1 MIDPITT
8 GHLSPQD
15 LDLWLEGILP
25 SARLVHLEDCPDC
38 FALAHAERRVVA
50 WLGRLPLL
58 APSDG
63 FADRVMRDV
72 AVPAPVARAPWRVL
86 VHPSLLGARWRAMA
100 AGVALAV
107 AGAGLSVAWS
117 LGHPDQLASFLTSL
131 GNEAYRF
138 GWTGLQALVA
148 NLAEQPWTGAARTL
162 LSSPAR
168 AALTLG
174 TGILLYASGL
184 LAMRRLLTAPTH
196 GVTRAHS

>member
-1 MIDPITT
+1 MIDPTI
-8 GHLSPQD
+8 GHLTPED
-15 LDLWLEGILP
+15 LDHWLEGTLP
-25 SARLVHLEDCPDC
+25 SPRLVHLEDCPDC

-58 APSDG
+58 APSAGLTDL
-63 FADRVMRDV
+63 VMRAV
-72 AVPAPVARAPWRVL
+72 TVPAPVARAPWRVL
-86 VHPSLLGARWRAMA
+86 VQPSLLGPRWRAVA
-100 AGVALAV
+100 AGVGLAV
-107 AGAGLSVAWS
+107 TGAGLSVAWS
-117 LGHPDQLASFLTSL
+117 LSHPDQLASLLSSL
-131 GNEAYRF
+131 GNEAYRL

-196 GVTRAHS
+196 GVARAHS

>member
-1 MIDPITT
+1 MIDPTT
-8 GHLSPQD
+8 GHLTPDD
-15 LDLWLEGILP
+15 LDLWLEGTLP
-25 SARLVHLEDCPDC
+25 SSRLVHLEDCPDC

-58 APSDG
+58 APSAG
-63 FADRVMRDV
+63 LSVRVMRAV
-72 AVPAPVARAPWRVL
+72 TVPAPVARAPWRVL
-86 VHPSLLGARWRAMA
+86 VRPSLLGPRWRAVA
-100 AGVALAV
+100 AGVGLAV
-107 AGAGLSVAWS
+107 TGAGLSVAWS
-117 LGHPDQLASFLTSL
+117 LGHPDQLASLVSSL
-131 GNEAYRF
+131 GNAAYRF

-184 LAMRRLLTAPTH
+184 LAMRRLMTAPTN
-196 GVTRAHS
+196 GVARAHS

>member
-1 MIDPITT
+1 MIDPTT
-8 GHLSPQD
+8 GHLTPED
-15 LDLWLEGILP
+15 LDHWLEGNLP

-58 APSDG
+58 APSTG
-63 FADRVMRDV
+63 LSDRVMR
-72 AVPAPVARAPWRVL
+72 AVTVPRPMARAPWRVL
-86 VHPSLLGARWRAMA
+86 VQPSLLGPRWRAVA
-100 AGVALAV
+100 AGVGLAV
-107 AGAGLSVAWS
+107 TGAGLSVAWS
-117 LGHPDQLASFLTSL
+117 LSHPDQLASLLTSL
-131 GNEAYRF
+131 GNEAYQL

-184 LAMRRLLTAPTH
+184 LAMRRLMTAPTN
-196 GVTRAHS
+196 GVSRAHS

>member
-1 MIDPITT
+1 MIDPTT
-8 GHLSPQD
+8 GHLTPED
-15 LDLWLEGILP
+15 LDHWLEGTLP

-58 APSDG
+58 APSAG
-63 FADRVMRDV
+63 LSDRVMRAV
-72 AVPAPVARAPWRVL
+72 TVPAQVARAPWRVL
-86 VHPSLLGARWRAMA
+86 VQPSLLGPQWRAVA
-100 AGVALAV
+100 AGAVLAV
-107 AGAGLSVAWS
+107 TGAGLSVAWS
-117 LGHPDQLASFLTSL
+117 LGHPDQLASLVSSL
-131 GNEAYRF
+131 GNAAYRY

-184 LAMRRLLTAPTH
+184 LAMRRLMTVPTN
-196 GVTRAHS
+196 GVSRAHS

>member
-1 MIDPITT
+1 MIDPTI
-8 GHLSPQD
+8 GHLTPED
-15 LDLWLEGILP
+15 LDHWLEGTLP
-25 SARLVHLEDCPDC
+25 SPRLVHLEDCPDC

-58 APSDG
+58 APSAGLTDL
-63 FADRVMRDV
+63 VMRAV
-72 AVPAPVARAPWRVL
+72 TVPAPVARAPWRVL
-86 VHPSLLGARWRAMA
+86 VQPSLLGPRWRAVA
-100 AGVALAV
+100 AGVGLAV
-107 AGAGLSVAWS
+107 TGAGLSVAWS
-117 LGHPDQLASFLTSL
+117 LSHPDQLASLLSSF
-131 GNEAYRF
+131 GNEAYRL

-184 LAMRRLLTAPTH
+184 LAMRRLMTAPTH
-196 GVTRAHS
+196 GVSRVHS

>member
-1 MIDPITT
+1 MIDPTT
-8 GHLSPQD
+8 GHLTPED
-15 LDLWLEGILP
+15 LDHWLEGSLP

-58 APSDG
+58 APSTG
-63 FADRVMRDV
+63 LSDRVMR
-72 AVPAPVARAPWRVL
+72 AVTVPRPVARAPWRVL
-86 VHPSLLGARWRAMA
+86 VQPSLLGPRWRAVA
-100 AGVALAV
+100 AGVGLAV

-117 LGHPDQLASFLTSL
+117 LSHPDQLASLLASL
-131 GNEAYRF
+131 GNEALQL

-184 LAMRRLLTAPTH
+184 LAMRRLMTAPTN
-196 GVTRAHS
+196 GVSRAHS

>member
-1 MIDPITT
+1 MIDPTT
-8 GHLSPQD
+8 GHLTPED
-15 LDLWLEGILP
+15 LDHWLEGTL
-25 SARLVHLEDCPDC
+25 SSVRLVHLEDCPDC

-58 APSDG
+58 APSSG
-63 FADRVMRDV
+63 LSDRVMRAV
-72 AVPAPVARAPWRVL
+72 TVPAPVARAPWRVL
-86 VHPSLLGARWRAMA
+86 VRPSLLGPRWRAVA
-100 AGVALAV
+100 AGVGLAV
-107 AGAGLSVAWS
+107 TGAGLSVAWS
-117 LGHPDQLASFLTSL
+117 LGHPDQLASLVSSV
-131 GNEAYRF
+131 GNAAYRF

-184 LAMRRLLTAPTH
+184 LAMRRLMTAPTN
-196 GVTRAHS
+196 GAARAHS